1 MQLTCVN
8 GSLACSS
15 LLLGDFGGGIH
26 EWYQYLRQI
35 RNHFWTPGSGA
46 FEKNAVAN
54 WSGWKLSS
62 FAVVTA
68 STIKQQHGIQECF
81 RKLGMMETPET
92 FNAKNSTKVTFF
104 VAPIPLF
111 IANARV
117 LWKEHCDSVNRDYD
131 HYSVKKTAPITTADV
146 LAGTTKVTIA
156 A

>member
-1 MQLTCVN
+1 MMQLTCVN

-15 LLLGDFGGGIH
+15 LLLGDFGDGTG

-35 RNHFWTPGSGA
+35 RNYFWASGDGA
-46 FEKNAVAN
+46 FERNAIAS
-54 WSGWKLSS
+54 WAGYKMSS
-62 FAVVTA
+62 YAVVTA
-68 STIKQQHGIQECF
+68 STIKQQKGIQECF

-92 FNAKNSTKVTFF
+92 YNKKNGTKVTFF

-111 IANARV
+111 IENVRE

-131 HYSVKKTAPITTADV
+131 HYIVKKTAPITTA
-146 LAGTTKVTIA
+146 A